1 MLCIRLAR
9 VLTCLEAW
17 IGETEICSLYGY
29 DDERAVMP
37 SSCNPD
43 EALACRVTWLLERV
57 NELACGD
64 VMCLSKATLDSSTGI
79 AQDFAMMRPILDT
92 LLLSPVMPAIRNE
105 GFSRALSAPLA
116 LTAEA
121 KLVILSFL
129 HLPASAVCIVLRS
142 PPLGHLAM
150 PHMVKPSNI
159 ERVRHATHKSPSR
172 SSHST
177 E

>member
-1 MLCIRLAR
+1 MIKLQAR
-9 VLTCLEAW
+9 NLHTV
-17 IGETEICSLYGY
+17 
-29 DDERAVMP
+29 AVMP

-43 EALACRVTWLLERV
+43 DALACRVTWLLERV

-92 LLLSPVMPAIRNE
+92 LLLSPVMPAMRNE

-121 KLVILSFL
+121 RLVIVLSFTC
-129 HLPASAVCIVLRS
+129 LPLQCAWSSLPSPQALGHASAGEELQ
-142 PPLGHLAM
+142 H
-150 PHMVKPSNI
+150 
-159 ERVRHATHKSPSR
+159 
-172 SSHST
+172 
-177 E
+177 